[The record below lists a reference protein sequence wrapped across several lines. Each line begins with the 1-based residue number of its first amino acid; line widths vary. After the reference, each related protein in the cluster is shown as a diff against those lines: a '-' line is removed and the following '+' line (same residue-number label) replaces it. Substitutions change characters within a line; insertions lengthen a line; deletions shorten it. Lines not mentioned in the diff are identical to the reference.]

1 MRRLPLLCVPFLLC
15 AMSFSSGS
23 TAQDKEALAEALYK
37 SALDLMEQGK
47 NEEACPKLKQSH
59 EIDPAVGTLLYLG
72 LCYERLGKPASAWAA
87 YRAAGEASRKA
98 NQPERREIAL
108 ERAAKI
114 EPTLSTLT
122 LLMPPEA
129 RVPGLQILIDGA
141 PVGTASLG
149 VPMPVDPGQHV
160 VEVIAPGHDT
170 SSQNVVVDPNGATH
184 TLNLRALAA
193 VQPSGSV
200 ATPAAPSPT
209 SHDDRHDTGAGLSTQ
224 QTVGLVVGGVG
235 VLGLAAGTY
244 FGIRTQSAESEA
256 KKHCTNYP
264 TDCSPTG
271 LDANEDAKTF
281 SRYATAG
288 FLVGGAA
295 LIGGAVV
302 YLTAPEEA
310 TNSASVRI
318 SPAMNQAGGSVWVS
332 GSF

>member
-1 MRRLPLLCVPFLLC
+1 MRQIPLLCVPFLLC
-15 AMSFSSGS
+15 GMGLFSSAA
-23 TAQDKEALAEALYK
+23 AQDKEALAEALYK

-160 VEVIAPGHDT
+160 VEVIAPGHET
-170 SSQNVVVDPNGATH
+170 SSQDVVVDPNGATH

-193 VQPSGSV
+193 VEPAAAA
-200 ATPAAPSPT
+200 ATPATSQPPHDAP
-209 SHDDRHDTGAGLSTQ
+209 HDTGAGLSSQ

-235 VLGLAAGTY
+235 VLGLATGAY

-256 KKHCTNYP
+256 KNHCTNYP

-295 LIGGAVV
+295 LIGGAIL
-302 YLTAPEEA
+302 YLTAPAA
-310 TNSASVRI
+310 TTDSESVRI
-318 SPAMNQAGGSVWVS
+318 SPVMHQAGGSVWVS

>member
-1 MRRLPLLCVPFLLC
+1 MGL
-15 AMSFSSGS
+15 SSNAA
-23 TAQDKEALAEALYK
+23 AQDKEALAEALYK
-37 SALDLMEQGK
+37 SALDLMEAGK

-122 LLMPPEA
+122 LLMPAEA

-160 VEVIAPGHDT
+160 VEVTAPGHTT
-170 SSQNVVVDPNGATH
+170 SSQDVVVDPNGATH
-184 TLNLRALAA
+184 TLNLRALAIVEPTTA
-193 VQPSGSV
+193 PI
-200 ATPAAPSPT
+200 APAPSQTP
-209 SHDDRHDTGAGLSTQ
+209 HEARRDTGASLSTQ
-224 QTVGLVVGGVG
+224 QTAGLVVGGVG

-244 FGIRTQSAESEA
+244 FGIRTQSEESEA
-256 KKHCTNYP
+256 KDNCTNYP

-271 LDANEDAKTF
+271 LAANEDAKTF

-295 LIGGAVV
+295 LIGGAVL
-302 YLTAPEEA
+302 YLTAPGETA
-310 TNSASVRI
+310 STASVRI
-318 SPAMNQAGGSVWVS
+318 SPEMHQAGGSVWVS

>member
-1 MRRLPLLCVPFLLC
+1 MRRHPLLCVPFLLC
-15 AMSFSSGS
+15 GMGLFSAAA
-23 TAQDKEALAEALYK
+23 AQNKEALAEALYK

-47 NEEACPKLKQSH
+47 NDEACPKLKQSQ

-72 LCYERLGKPASAWAA
+72 LCYERVGKPASAWAA

-129 RVPGLQILIDGA
+129 HVPGLQILLDGA

-149 VPMPVDPGQHV
+149 VPMPVDPGPHV
-160 VEVIAPGHDT
+160 VQVIAPGHQT
-170 SSQNVVVDPNGATH
+170 SSQDVVVDPEGATH
-184 TLNLRALAA
+184 TINLRALAA
-193 VQPSGSV
+193 VEPSAAE
-200 ATPAAPSPT
+200 ATPAPSQTPRDA
-209 SHDDRHDTGAGLSTQ
+209 HHDTGAGLSTQ

-235 VLGLAAGTY
+235 VLGLATGAY

-271 LDANEDAKTF
+271 LDANEDAKTYG
-281 SRYATAG
+281 RYATAG
-288 FLVGGAA
+288 LLVGGAA
-295 LIGGAVV
+295 LIGGAVL
-302 YLTAPEEA
+302 YLTAPGEA

-318 SPAMNQAGGSVWVS
+318 SPAMSQAGGSVWVS